1 MIKLTGVTVR
11 KILKLDKTK
20 EHLENNKD
28 AHR

>member
-20 EHLENNKD
+20 EYLENNTD

>member
-11 KILKLDKTK
+11 KILKLDKTE
-20 EHLENNKD
+20 EHLENNTD